1 MALPISLLWNVRVS
15 TARRLTLAA
24 VFGLAVITMITSI
37 LRVILVPKDG
47 PLYPTQVETTWHYLW
62 HIIEFKRVKVQDDGD
77 LGGLTFT
84 DNMSGKRLWLAEE
97 LLDDCGL

>member
-1 MALPISLLWNVRVS
+1 MQAFFQPNTYNCGVHLLWH
-15 TARRLTLAA
+15 
-24 VFGLAVITMITSI
+24 
-37 LRVILVPKDG
+37 LR
-47 PLYPTQVETTWHYLW
+47 

-77 LGGLTFT
+77 LGGLAFT